1 MECFIEFNITERE
14 EKMKVNRIL
23 MKTYVRTHC
32 TSRYVTYNLTL
43 TLA

>member
-1 MECFIEFNITERE
+1 MECFIEFNITKRE

-23 MKTYVRTHC
+23 MKMYGRTHW
-32 TSRYVTYNLTL
+32 TSRYITYNLTL